1 MIKLYNTLT
10 RKKEE
15 LIPLE
20 RGKIKI
26 YTCGPTV
33 YDYAHIGNFRAYV
46 FEDIL
51 KRYLN
56 YTGFKVKHVMNLTDV
71 DDKTIRTS
79 QEEGVS
85 LKEFTTRYEKAF
97 FKDIDTLNIQRAD
110 HYPKAT
116 EHIKEMISLIKRL
129 MENGLA
135 YRGEDESYYFDISKF
150 QDYGKLAHIK
160 VKNLKTGKKV
170 KTDEYT
176 KDELQDFALW
186 KAYSREDGDVF
197 WETELGKGRPGWHI
211 ECSTMSMTYLGESF
225 DIHAGGVDLI
235 FTHHQNEIAQSEGA
249 TGKPFVRYWVHN
261 EHLLVEG
268 KKMSKSLGNFYTLRD
283 LLEKGYDPMA
293 IRYLLIS
300 SHYRQKLNF
309 TFKGLEAA
317 TNTVYK
323 LRDFMDKIREIEV
336 GADWNKDL
344 QRKVVKTRED
354 FENLLDDDLNMP
366 QALAAIFDLVK
377 ETNNAIAEKRASKEN
392 LDEVHS
398 LIMDFDR
405 VLGILE
411 HEKGD
416 LDKRLLQLIE
426 EREDARKNKDW
437 PRADKIRDELFQG
450 GIIVEDTP
458 NGPRWRRRV

>member
-1 MIKLYNTLT
+1 MLNLYNTLT
-10 RKKEE
+10 RQKEE
-15 LIPLE
+15 FLPSE
-20 RGKIKI
+20 KEKIGM

-51 KRYLN
+51 KRYLS
-56 YTGFKVKHVMNLTDV
+56 YKGFKVKHVMNLTDV

-135 YRGEDESYYFDISKF
+135 YRGGDESYYFDISKF

-160 VKNLKTGKKV
+160 VENLKPGKKV

-235 FTHHQNEIAQSEGA
+235 FPHHQNEIAQSEGA
-249 TGKPFVRYWVHN
+249 TGKPFVKHWVHN

-283 LLEKGYDPMA
+283 LLEKGYDSIA
-293 IRYLLIS
+293 IRYLLLS

-344 QRKVVKTRED
+344 HGKVVKTRED

-377 ETNNAIAEKRASKEN
+377 ETNNAIAEKRVSKEN

-398 LIMDFDR
+398 SIMDFDR

-411 HEKGD
+411 HEKGA

-437 PRADKIRDELFQG
+437 PRADKIRDELFQE

>member
-1 MIKLYNTLT
+1 MLSLYNTLT
-10 RKKEE
+10 RQKEE
-15 LIPLE
+15 FIPSE
-20 RGKIKI
+20 KGKVRM

-46 FEDIL
+46 FEDTL
-51 KRYLN
+51 KRYLS
-56 YTGFKVKHVMNLTDV
+56 YKGFKVKHVMNLTDV

-79 QEEGVS
+79 QEDGVS
-85 LKEFTTRYEKAF
+85 LKEFTIRYEKAF

-129 MENGLA
+129 KEKGLA
-135 YRGEDESYYFDISKF
+135 YRGEDGSYYFDISKF
-150 QDYGKLAHIK
+150 QEYGKLAHIK
-160 VKNLKTGKKV
+160 VENLKTGKKV
-170 KTDEYT
+170 KKDEYA

-197 WETELGKGRPGWHI
+197 WETDLGKGRPGWHI

-235 FTHHQNEIAQSEGA
+235 FPHHQNEIAQSEGA

-268 KKMSKSLGNFYTLRD
+268 RKMSKSLGNFYTLRD
-283 LLEKGYDPMA
+283 LLEKGYDPVA
-293 IRYLLIS
+293 IRYLLLS
-300 SHYRQKLNF
+300 AHYRQKLNF
-309 TFKGLEAA
+309 TFKGLETA

-344 QRKVVKTRED
+344 HGKVVKTRED

-366 QALAAIFDLVK
+366 PALAAIFDLVK
-377 ETNNAIAEKRASKEN
+377 ETNNAIAGKRASKEN

-398 LIMDFDR
+398 SIMAFDR

-411 HEKGD
+411 HEKGE
-416 LDKRLLQLIE
+416 LDKGLLQLIE

-437 PRADKIRDELFQG
+437 PRADKIRDELFQE
-450 GIIVEDTP
+450 GIIVEDTS
-458 NGPRWRRRV
+458 NGPRWRRTG